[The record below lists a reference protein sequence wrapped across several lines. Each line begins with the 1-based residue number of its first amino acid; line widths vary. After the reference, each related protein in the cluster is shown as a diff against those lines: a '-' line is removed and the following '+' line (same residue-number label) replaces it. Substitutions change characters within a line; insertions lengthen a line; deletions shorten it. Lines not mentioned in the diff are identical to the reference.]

1 MDMDTFPFLEHL
13 PRFVPVP
20 NIRFIPSF
28 ELQADERR
36 SLADSTDR
44 LWRRVSCQRQN
55 IVRCS
60 TLSAD
65 AVHVIETE
73 LNELEIERAK
83 SKNSAVT
90 SAGVVAN
97 GLKRSNQ
104 RPTSDQVSVLKTL
117 LAQKNSELAKIESDL
132 LRLQLKIND
141 DIGALKELER
151 LKTEKQAEANS
162 CESWLVS
169 ARLLPLEVI
178 TRIFQYSIYYRGPST
193 TRRTSPF
200 SLSQVCSTWRNSALG
215 YSRFWNELELELF
228 NVHKPNIGLLFDLW
242 YGRAN
247 RYHPLS
253 LSLKANVFTDK
264 DVLLSLA
271 SHVTK
276 FSPRMT
282 AVSVEMSGGPES
294 LAAFL
299 VSPGGSF
306 SNLES
311 LTIIETE
318 FTKEANP
325 LPITV
330 FDHSPRLR
338 TVTLRVPRYM
348 FEGDSRLFLPWT
360 QLTHLHVGGPL
371 LIQSFAIILFQCT
384 QLQDAS
390 FHDINLADRSDTREP
405 IIPPSPVEFPHL
417 TDLRVRINGPFFSH
431 DISDVLEMMLLPKV
445 DNLNLTGSTFSF
457 YSRND
462 DLFPVD
468 FIVPPWNR
476 FPPMRHL
483 LLAYADISHHEL
495 LSALVASPLL
505 ESLTICLDHISPIS
519 LLKVLTR
526 NSSNSESDSTPSL
539 SNLTSFTFA
548 CVIFKHEVDEFDP
561 DAFSEAFIAVITSWT
576 TDSKRR
582 RPLQKISLFV
592 CHDDFHGSRIG
603 RNEEVV
609 EIFKKINETIQK
621 NLVGLVDAS
630 IFTAKPIGDCDE
642 LLSIFGF
649 EKRRIAGCSY

>member
-1 MDMDTFPFLEHL
+1 MDSDSLSLEDSEL
-13 PRFVPVP
+13 YDPVP
-20 NIRFIPSF
+20 DIRFIPSF
-28 ELQADERR
+28 EFQADERR
-36 SLADSTDR
+36 SLADSTDQG
-44 LWRRVSCQRQN
+44 LWHTVSSQRRN
-55 IVRCS
+55 IVQCF
-60 TLSAD
+60 TLSPD
-65 AVHVIETE
+65 AVHVIKTE
-73 LNELEIERAK
+73 LNDLEIERAK
-83 SKNSAVT
+83 LRDSAVT
-90 SAGVVAN
+90 SVGVVAN
-97 GLKRSNQ
+97 RLKRSNQ

-141 DIGALKELER
+141 DIDALKELER

-169 ARLLPLEVI
+169 SRLLPLEVI
-178 TRIFQYSIYYRGPST
+178 TRIFQYSIDYRGPSIYY
-193 TRRTSPF
+193 RTSPF
-200 SLSQVCSTWRNSALG
+200 SLSHVCSTWRNSALG
-215 YSRFWNELELELF
+215 YSRFWNDLELELS
-228 NVHKPNIGLLFDLW
+228 NIRKPNIGLLFDLW

-247 RYHPLS
+247 RYRPLS
-253 LSLKANVFTDK
+253 LSLKADGFTNE
-264 DVLLSLA
+264 DVVLNLA
-271 SHVTK
+271 SHFTK

-282 AVSVEMSGGPES
+282 TVSVEMSGGPES

-311 LTIIETE
+311 LTIIETYFAE
-318 FTKEANP
+318 EANP

-371 LIQSFAIILFQCT
+371 LIQSFAIILFECT
-384 QLQDAS
+384 QLQNAS

-431 DISDVLEMMLLPKV
+431 DISDVLEMMLLPNV

-462 DLFPVD
+462 YLFPVD
-468 FIVPPWNR
+468 FIIPPRNR

-483 LLAYADISHHEL
+483 LLAYADISRHEL

-526 NSSNSESDSTPSL
+526 NRSNGESDSTPSL

-548 CVIFKHEVDEFDP
+548 CVIFEQEGDNNEFDP
-561 DAFSEAFIAVITSWT
+561 DAFSEAFIALITSWT

-592 CHDDFHGSRIG
+592 CHDDFHDSRIG
-603 RNEEVV
+603 DNEEVV
-609 EIFKKINETIQK
+609 EIFKKIKETIQK
-621 NLVGLVDAS
+621 NLIGLIDPS
-630 IFTAKPIGDCDE
+630 IFTAQPIGDCDK

-649 EKRRIAGCSY
+649 EKRRIA